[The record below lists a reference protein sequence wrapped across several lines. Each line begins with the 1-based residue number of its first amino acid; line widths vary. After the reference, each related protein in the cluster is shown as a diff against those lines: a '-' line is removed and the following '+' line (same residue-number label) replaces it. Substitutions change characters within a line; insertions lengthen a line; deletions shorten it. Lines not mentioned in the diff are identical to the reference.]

1 MFFLN
6 NLYIYIIKNEKMK
19 KLFLVLI
26 VTLSVTI
33 LKAQE
38 TPITSDQNPDYK
50 ISLAKYQYGQQ
61 VILEAMNTT
70 LQNTYKAYDWTE
82 AKQERKNQR
91 IDFRQKRAIARINSY
106 RYLDCNS
113 IFNRGYYNRYW

>member
-1 MFFLN
+1 M
-6 NLYIYIIKNEKMK
+6 IKNEKMK

-26 VTLSVTI
+26 VTISVTI

-38 TPITSDQNPDYK
+38 TPITPDQNPDYK
-50 ISLAKYQYGQQ
+50 ISLAKYQSGQQ